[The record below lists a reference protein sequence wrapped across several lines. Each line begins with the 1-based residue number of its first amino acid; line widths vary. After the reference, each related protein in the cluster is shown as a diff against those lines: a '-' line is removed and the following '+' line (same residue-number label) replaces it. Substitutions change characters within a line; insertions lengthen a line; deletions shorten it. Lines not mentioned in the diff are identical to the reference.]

1 MVGVAGGTMGCASV
15 PTRRGRSWWV
25 LVSFPVRG
33 DYRSAMHAAAYAPRA
48 MRRLSHLRLQPD
60 AYRRI
65 TVVAAILLG
74 IIIVTG
80 GAVRLTGSGLGC
92 PDWPTCSPGHLTPH
106 GVSDGHALIE
116 FVNRTFTGLVS
127 FVVVICVLGSLV
139 RVPRR
144 RDLVWLSVGLV
155 AGVMAQIVLG
165 GLTVLFDLQP
175 PFVMGHFLLSLVL
188 LTNALVLLR
197 RAGQPDAPAR
207 LVVAPSVRTAG
218 RAMVVLAAVVVIAGT
233 VVTSTGPHGGD
244 RKAKRF
250 HFSLPEVARIHGT
263 SVMVFLGVVLLTVW
277 LLRRTRA
284 PLAVQQRL
292 GVVLVVAVAQGAI
305 GYIQYFNGIPAL
317 LVGFHIAGATAV
329 WSSVIWFYLG
339 LFHRDEPASAPSAP
353 PVPAVLAAR

>member
-1 MVGVAGGTMGCASV
+1 
-15 PTRRGRSWWV
+15 
-25 LVSFPVRG
+25 
-33 DYRSAMHAAAYAPRA
+33 
-48 MRRLSHLRLQPD
+48 MRRTHLRLKPS

-65 TVVAAILLG
+65 ALVAAILLG
-74 IIIVTG
+74 VIIVTG

-92 PDWPTCSPGHLTPH
+92 PDWPNCSPGHLTPR
-106 GVSDGHALIE
+106 GVSNGHAMIE

-127 FVVVICVLGSLV
+127 LTVVVCVLGSLV

-155 AGVMAQIVLG
+155 AGVFAQAVLG

-175 PFVMGHFLLSLVL
+175 PFVMAHFLLSLVL
-188 LTNALVLLR
+188 LTNALVLYR
-197 RAGQPDAPAR
+197 RAGQPDAPPR
-207 LVVAPSVRTAG
+207 PVVAHSVRTAG
-218 RAMVVLAAVVVIAGT
+218 RVMLVLAAVVVVAGT

-250 HFSLPEVARIHGT
+250 DLPLAEVARIHGT
-263 SVMVFLGVVLLTVW
+263 SVVVFLAVVLLTLW

-292 GVVLVVAVAQGAI
+292 GVVLLVAVVQGII
-305 GYIQYFNGIPAL
+305 GYVQYFNGIPEL

-329 WSSVIWFYLG
+329 WAAVVSFYLA
-339 LFHRDEPASAPSAP
+339 LSSRED
-353 PVPAVLAAR
+353 PAVDLAGERRPTALVTT